1 MAAAMQGKNDRH
13 CCLPQCTGNG
23 RLNPELSFH
32 KIPINDELRK
42 SWIHAIRRDPGPL
55 FNISKEAVVCSR
67 HFKKE
72 DFKWTPVR
80 KTLRPSSVPSL
91 FNWSK
96 ESTQRRQI
104 IKTPLPQKRR
114 KTDDDAT
121 DNDEELGS
129 SNWLL
134 HENSCP
140 LAEANVAVTS
150 DKERIQLLESMIK
163 ERDENIER
171 LQQRLAIERFGHGWD
186 NKSDLDCCKLADT
199 LQRAFG

>member
-1 MAAAMQGKNDRH
+1 M
-13 CCLPQCTGNG
+13 
-23 RLNPELSFH
+23 
-32 KIPINDELRK
+32 
-42 SWIHAIRRDPGPL
+42 
-55 FNISKEAVVCSR
+55 
-67 HFKKE
+67 
-72 DFKWTPVR
+72 R

-134 HENSCP
+134 HGALTFVSSLYTGCM
-140 LAEANVAVTS
+140 S
-150 DKERIQLLESMIK
+150 DVEITKLSGLLNLLDQGDSIMADKGFVLNKVLEGTGISINTPPFLMSQGQFTLQEVEETQAIAKLRIH
-163 ERDENIER
+163 IER
-171 LQQRLAIERFGHGWD
+171 HIRRVKEFHIFDGVIPLSMVGTINQIWTVANL
-186 NKSDLDCCKLADT
+186 LT
-199 LQRAFG
+199 LFRGPLVKEWA

>member
-1 MAAAMQGKNDRH
+1 MDNQ
-13 CCLPQCTGNG
+13 TGQ
-23 RLNPELSFH
+23 
-32 KIPINDELRK
+32 DEEY
-42 SWIHAIRRDPGPL
+42 
-55 FNISKEAVVCSR
+55 NISSQFFLSNLDLKRSCSSR

-72 DFKWTPVR
+72 NFKWTPMR

-134 HENSCP
+134 HEN
-140 LAEANVAVTS
+140 
-150 DKERIQLLESMIK
+150 R
-163 ERDENIER
+163 
-171 LQQRLAIERFGHGWD
+171 
-186 NKSDLDCCKLADT
+186 
-199 LQRAFG
+199 

>member
-1 MAAAMQGKNDRH
+1 MKREWIIRLGRTKSITF
-13 CCLPQCTGNG
+13 CLNF
-23 RLNPELSFH
+23 LNPYSITLFI
-32 KIPINDELRK
+32 KLRFQK
-42 SWIHAIRRDPGPL
+42 KLLFVRDT
-55 FNISKEAVVCSR
+55 S
-67 HFKKE
+67 KKE

-134 HENSCP
+134 HEN
-140 LAEANVAVTS
+140 
-150 DKERIQLLESMIK
+150 R
-163 ERDENIER
+163 
-171 LQQRLAIERFGHGWD
+171 
-186 NKSDLDCCKLADT
+186 
-199 LQRAFG
+199 